1 MVMKNKYDIISTSA
15 FRKDIKRLRRQGA
28 DMSKLDAVVEKLA
41 RGQKLEE
48 QYRDH
53 PLKNNRKGFRDCHIE
68 PDWVLIYKIDNGLLV
83 LTLTRTG
90 SHSELGL

>member
-1 MVMKNKYDIISTSA
+1 MTNKYDIVATSA

-28 DMSKLDAVVEKLA
+28 DMAKLDAVVEKIANGETLDE
-41 RGQKLEE
+41 K
-48 QYRDH
+48 YRDH

-68 PDWVLIYKIDNGLLV
+68 PDWVLIYKLDGDVLV

-90 SHSELGL
+90 SHAELHL

>member
-1 MVMKNKYDIISTSA
+1 MVMKNKYDIIATSA

-28 DMSKLDAVVEKLA
+28 DISKLDAVVEKLA

-53 PLKNNRKGFRDCHIE
+53 PLKIIAKVSVIA
-68 PDWVLIYKIDNGLLV
+68 
-83 LTLTRTG
+83 T
-90 SHSELGL
+90 